1 MLSAKKKAFNMKK
14 AIIACSFLT
23 ISNYMMGQNI
33 VFWTPTN
40 LHGTII
46 DNTTSVRAEALGKNT
61 ITLNG
66 VRTAFEN
73 PATISPGDDK
83 LQIALNYL
91 KGSPVYPKA
100 YYPFLGVSYRILPK
114 LTASLTTH
122 HYIDPDSY
130 WNAEIGGQDFDTKKK
145 AHHTYSLGVAA
156 EVIEGLH
163 VGLSGNLMQDE
174 EIKGMITSK
183 DFIMNLGV
191 IYDRKVKFFKS
202 NPNISHEN
210 FRVAASMFNLLMDGQ
225 TIQRQSEAVWQYR
238 DMPIIAR
245 AGVAYEFSLP
255 LKLSFAQKSKKLK
268 SAPQTIDLSARL
280 QYGNWLKSKKHIYD
294 EYKYHTHVG
303 IGLEAVALKLLALRL
318 GYFTESRTVAEN
330 PVPGTRY
337 ATKDKRK
344 GLTWGLG
351 AIIPARDWSN
361 GKLPFEIRFDLL
373 LKNHPDLLDESI
385 SQRSAPEFTDKK
397 IQFGIGIELAIK

>member
-1 MLSAKKKAFNMKK
+1 
-14 AIIACSFLT
+14 
-23 ISNYMMGQNI
+23 MMGQNI

-40 LHGTII
+40 LHGLLI
-46 DNTTSVRAEALGKNT
+46 DNTTSVRAEALGKSS
-61 ITLNG
+61 ITLDG

-73 PATISPGDDK
+73 PATISPGNDK
-83 LQIALNYL
+83 MQIALNYI

-114 LTASLTTH
+114 ITASLTTH

-130 WNAEIGGQDFDTKKK
+130 WNAEIGGQSFDTEKK
-145 AHHTYSLGVAA
+145 AQHAYSVGLAG
-156 EVIEGLH
+156 EVIKGLH
-163 VGLSGNLMQDE
+163 VGLSGNLLTDE
-174 EIKGMITSK
+174 EIKGLSTSK
-183 DFIMNLGV
+183 DFILSLGV
-191 IYDRKVKFFKS
+191 IYDKPVQFFKS
-202 NPNISHEN
+202 NKKVSQEN
-210 FRVAASMFNLLMDGQ
+210 LRFAASFFNLLMDGQ
-225 TIQRQSEAVWQYR
+225 TIQRQSEQIWQYR

-245 AGVAYEFSLP
+245 AGVAYGFSLP
-255 LKLSFAQKSKKLK
+255 LKPAFAQKSKKLK

-280 QYGNWLKSKKHIYD
+280 QYGNWLKSGKHIYD
-294 EYKYHTHVG
+294 EYKYHTHLG

-373 LKNHPDLLDESI
+373 MKNHPDLLDESI
-385 SQRSAPEFTDKK
+385 SQRSSPDFRDKK